1 VNHVFEYV
9 RSDHRPVGDEVGSD
23 GMPVSWEEFDLWRC
37 ACCGAEVWAECP
49 VGWDRDGRPMAY
61 HQESDPS
68 GAMTGLDRSTDC
80 PEDLA
85 TVYEVMTR

>member
-23 GMPVSWEEFDLWRC
+23 GMPVSWGEFDLWRC
-37 ACCGAEVWAECP
+37 ACCGAEVWAECLTDYDP
-49 VGWDRDGRPMAY
+49 DDRLVVLHGCFNPYGAIKAEGRAV
-61 HQESDPS
+61 E
-68 GAMTGLDRSTDC
+68 C